1 MNVAITVW
9 EDRISPVFDAART
22 LLVVEID
29 QKTVLSRHLVPCRPG
44 RIADFVRLL
53 QEEEVEEVIC
63 GAISRIPAD
72 TLESNN
78 IGLISFVAGP
88 VERVLQSYLAGES
101 IDSYRMPGCCG
112 NGRCGRID
120 WYRGQQSAMVIAG
133 CPQKKIKK
141 HQ

>member
-22 LLVVEID
+22 LLVVEVD
-29 QKTVLSRHLVPCRPG
+29 QENVLSRRLVPCQPG

-53 QEEEVEEVIC
+53 QDEEVEEVIC
-63 GAISRIPAD
+63 GAISRIPAN
-72 TLESNN
+72 TLESSN

-120 WYRGQQSAMVIAG
+120 WYRGQQSAVVMTG
-133 CPQKKIKK
+133 FPQKKLKK
-141 HQ
+141 YQ